1 MREMMLNLAGEVEKM
16 EGDDRRLNMLR
27 ESIRLTEEILSE
39 ADQNLR
45 TQLDPT
51 VRAKLI
57 HGRDWRIRYLNHL
70 QQGGSPLEAG
80 DEWSMHNG
88 HDLAI
93 EWGYETWDENR
104 IGLRCRSCD
113 DWIQLY
119 DVDPNSS
126 DAPSVADLYL
136 EHETHTVVSWRQ
148 GLEAGIECVTCG
160 AVNDK
165 GFLLL
170 EAPVSAWFDDVW
182 NG

>member
-1 MREMMLNLAGEVEKM
+1 MMLNLAGEVGKM
-16 EGDDRRLNMLR
+16 EGDDKRLNMLR

-39 ADQNLR
+39 ANQNPR

-57 HGRDWRIRYLNHL
+57 HGRDWRIRYLNHIEE
-70 QQGGSPLEAG
+70 GGSLLEAG
-80 DEWSMHNG
+80 DEWSMHHG

-119 DVDPNSS
+119 DVDRNSS
-126 DAPSVADLYL
+126 AVSTVADLYL

-165 GFLLL
+165 GFPLL
-170 EAPVSAWFDDVW
+170 EAPVSEWFDEVW

>member
-1 MREMMLNLAGEVEKM
+1 MMLNLSWEVREM
-16 EGDDRRLNMLR
+16 AGDDERLEMLR
-27 ESIRLTEEILSE
+27 ESIRLSEEILSE
-39 ADQNLR
+39 ADQNPR

-51 VRAKLI
+51 VQLKLI
-57 HGRDWRIRYLNHL
+57 HGRDWRIRYLHHL
-70 QQGGSPLEAG
+70 EEGGSTLEAG
-80 DEWSMHNG
+80 DEWSMHDG

-93 EWGYETWDENR
+93 EWGYEAWDENR

-119 DVDPNSS
+119 DIDLNLSS
-126 DAPSVADLYL
+126 APTVADLYL

-148 GLEAGIECVTCG
+148 GLRAGIECVTCG
-160 AVNDK
+160 AVDDK

-170 EAPVSAWFDDVW
+170 EAPVSVWFDDVW